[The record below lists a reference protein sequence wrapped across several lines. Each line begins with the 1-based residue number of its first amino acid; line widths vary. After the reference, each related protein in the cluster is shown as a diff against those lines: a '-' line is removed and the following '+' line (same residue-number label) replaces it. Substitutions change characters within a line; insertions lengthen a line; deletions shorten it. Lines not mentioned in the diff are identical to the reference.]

1 MQRTQLTWAALSVL
15 ALAACSDNGP
25 EGSTVSLSFTS
36 QAAGSAVPVAPF
48 ASAAAPDTLLDGAN
62 TLIITKAELVLR
74 EVELE
79 RVSDDACDELTGDDS
94 LCEKFVAGPIL
105 LDLPLDGN
113 VGTEFTIAVDTGTY
127 DEIEFELHKVSND
140 DPEDAEFRAQHP
152 DMVDKSVRIQGTY
165 NGQPFTYETDLN
177 EDQDQAINPPLVIGD
192 GVTSTNVTIIVD
204 LDVWFRDAGG
214 NLVNPQSGN
223 KGGVNENMIRDNIK
237 DSFEAF
243 EDEDRDGDDSDE
255 I

>member
-1 MQRTQLTWAALSVL
+1 
-15 ALAACSDNGP
+15 
-25 EGSTVSLSFTS
+25 
-36 QAAGSAVPVAPF
+36 
-48 ASAAAPDTLLDGAN
+48 
-62 TLIITKAELVLR
+62 
-74 EVELE
+74 
-79 RVSDDACDELTGDDS
+79 
-94 LCEKFVAGPIL
+94 
-105 LDLPLDGN
+105 
-113 VGTEFTIAVDTGTY
+113 
-127 DEIEFELHKVSND
+127 
-140 DPEDAEFRAQHP
+140 
-152 DMVDKSVRIQGTY
+152 MVDKSVRVQGTY